1 MRDSE
6 RCRPGQR
13 GVCVFKRSA
22 DLVNTGTNSV
32 ARLYIGG
39 VLQAAGLWNA
49 ARDAVH
55 FAGAGSLN
63 VSGGRATQPMVLMG
77 SALSGGGIKL
87 TWTNSAADLYC
98 TPSLMPPVVWL
109 AVTNPPIW
117 SNGQWSVAL
126 SGGANGMGFYR
137 LAQ

>member
-1 MRDSE
+1 
-6 RCRPGQR
+6 
-13 GVCVFKRSA
+13 
-22 DLVNTGTNSV
+22 V

-55 FAGAGSLN
+55 FAGTGSLN